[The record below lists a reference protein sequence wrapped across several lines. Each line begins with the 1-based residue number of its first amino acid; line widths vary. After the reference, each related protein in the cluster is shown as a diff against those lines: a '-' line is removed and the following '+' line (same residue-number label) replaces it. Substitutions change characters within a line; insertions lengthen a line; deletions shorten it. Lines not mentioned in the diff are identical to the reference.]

1 MENFI
6 RQYFIDPI
14 YQHSG
19 YNTFN
24 TIVYGLA
31 LGFAII
37 LLERAMTK
45 RNIEIDRDF
54 LIGITPFI
62 VLAALVRSLV
72 DAGIFPT
79 SFFTVTPG
87 IFFTTLVL
95 YIGVFILGGIF
106 TRRFTMKHSN
116 FMLVAGLAM
125 LAYPLL
131 SVLTNIEKI
140 RPLFEIL
147 LIFLFFSAATIFLI
161 SRSKFSNLK
170 NNWVYGIFTAHYL
183 DASST
188 FVGVDFY
195 GFFEEYAFENYLM
208 ELAGTALIIFPL
220 KIVVLLLV
228 VYTIQKTMD
237 DNREFWYFAVMLLGF
252 AAGLRNVFTI
262 MLL

>member
-24 TIVYGLA
+24 TIVYGLS

-37 LLERAMTK
+37 LLERAMTRRK
-45 RNIEIDRDF
+45 IEIDRDF
-54 LIGITPFI
+54 LIGVTPFI
-62 VLAALVRSLV
+62 VFAALVRSLV

-95 YIGVFILGGIF
+95 YIGVFILGKIF
-106 TRRFTMKHSN
+106 TRRFNMKHSN

-131 SVLTNIEKI
+131 SVLKI

-161 SRSKFSNLK
+161 SMSKFSHLK
-170 NNWVYGIFTAHYL
+170 NNWIYAIFTAHYL

-208 ELAGTALIIFPL
+208 QLAGTALIIFPL
-220 KIVVLLLV
+220 KIAVLLLV

-237 DNREFWYFAVMLLGF
+237 DNREFWYFAVMLLGL